1 MQSYAAALLAR
12 LPLADVQAVGVG
24 YRSLFLRR
32 PLCIKIGFIESR
44 LFEGRYSAAAAA
56 DEGLIAL
63 AGERAIAIASGL
75 ALMVA
80 R

>member
-32 PLCIKIGFIESR
+32 PLCIKIGFIESS
-44 LFEGRYSAAAAA
+44 LFE
-56 DEGLIAL
+56 DAL
-63 AGERAIAIASGL
+63 FGGGCSR
-75 ALMVA
+75 
-80 R
+80 